1 MQYGAARFE
10 QTKLGDSNAVLQ
22 YFSPSFLVMENAN
35 DPRHRVTGEC
45 RGQGLVAPEGQT
57 WIGGCTWK
65 NAAGEVGSVFWYSKP
80 GDMGTEKRSD
90 VSHGTFKFVSGT
102 GRMAAL
108 KGKTGNGAGS
118 KAGALTSVMTDRI
131 HSTWTFGA
139 PQPMLQFL
147 GSPLRCIQYL
157 GAGAWIDSSSL
168 ERCVQHNV
176 VHQLGMTRKQ
186 LSRLSPSW

>member
-1 MQYGAARFE
+1 MTAHVGVAGIALAFLSANAIAANCGHDVQYGAARFE

-35 DPRHRVTGEC
+35 DPRHRVSGEC
-45 RGQGLVAPEGQT
+45 RGQGIVAPEGQT

-65 NAAGEVGSVFWYSKP
+65 NAAGDAGSVFWYSKP

-108 KGKTGNGAGS
+108 KGKTGKWSGLEGGGAYFC
-118 KAGALTSVMTDRI
+118 D
-131 HSTWTFGA
+131 
-139 PQPMLQFL
+139 
-147 GSPLRCIQYL
+147 
-157 GAGAWIDSSSL
+157 D
-168 ERCVQHNV
+168 
-176 VHQLGMTRKQ
+176 
-186 LSRLSPSW
+186 